1 MKNAA
6 ILILMVSVVFLS
18 ARLVTIENQRYAA
31 VLGMCPNKLAPH
43 MQDPACLAS
52 VETRTSWAWHLFYAV
67 RG

>member
-6 ILILMVSVVFLS
+6 IVVLLVTVIFLS

-31 VLGMCPNKLAPH
+31 ALGMCPHKVVPH
-43 MQDPACLAS
+43 MQDPACLATI
-52 VETRTSWAWHLFYAV
+52 ETRTSWAWHLFYAV